1 MEETFL
7 MPLIRHLAENMKGV
21 ELVDEDYGQL
31 EMIDDENRDTYP
43 LVFPS
48 VLVDAPDTSWDN
60 IRGLSQKGLAT
71 VRVRLLVDCYD
82 DTHAS
87 SGTVRRIEERE
98 VLRRRLHSLVQGFRA
113 ESWTTGLVRVSSR
126 FYTYNH
132 GIKVY
137 EASYTA
143 EVTEMLRPDTTA
155 IPGSSVRITI
165 ENGRMP

>member
-1 MEETFL
+1 MEETLL
-7 MPLIRHLAENMKGV
+7 MPLIRHLSENMRGV
-21 ELVDEDYGQL
+21 KLVDEDYGQL

-71 VRVRLLVDCYD
+71 VRVRLLIDCYD

-98 VLRRRLHSLVQGFRA
+98 VLRGRLHSLVQGFRA
-113 ESWTTGLVRVSSR
+113 ENWATGLVRVSSR

-143 EVTEMLRPDTTA
+143 EVTEMLRPDTAA
-155 IPGSSVRITI
+155 IPASSVRITI

>member
-1 MEETFL
+1 MEETLL
-7 MPLIRHLAENMKGV
+7 MPLIRHLSENMRGV
-21 ELVDEDYGQL
+21 KLVDEDYGQL

-60 IRGLSQKGLAT
+60 IKGLSQKGLAT
-71 VRVRLLVDCYD
+71 VRVRLLIDCYD

-98 VLRRRLHSLVQGFRA
+98 VLRGRLHSLVQGFRA
-113 ESWTTGLVRVSSR
+113 ENWATGLVRVSSR

-143 EVTEMLRPDTTA
+143 EVTEMLPPETRSL
-155 IPGSSVRITI
+155 PGRNVKINI
-165 ENGRMP
+165 ENGRKP